1 MGCTI
6 SSRGEIPG
14 ERKPVMMMMMMM
26 MIMDKFINNFQGNI
40 IKQ

>member
-26 MIMDKFINNFQGNI
+26 IMDKFINNFQGNI